1 MALSLETVWSLP
13 SRRRGLA
20 ADRRGVASLE
30 FVLIA
35 PVLFFILLGIV
46 YVSILFNNYL
56 ELGYGVGAAGRAFA
70 ASRGSSMPYSGTTSI
85 FYAAVPGLTRSGI
98 TLTLSVAGTACAA
111 DATCQTALAN
121 AAGNTASVTAS
132 YKCSLSFMGKNFIP
146 GCTLNSS
153 LTERVQ

>member
-1 MALSLETVWSLP
+1 MALSFETVLP
-13 SRRRGLA
+13 NPLLRRLRD
-20 ADRRGVASLE
+20 DRRGVASLE

-70 ASRGSSMPYSGTTSI
+70 ASRGSSTPYSSTTAI
-85 FYAAVPGLTRSGI
+85 FYASAPALAKSNV
-98 TLTLSVAGTACAA
+98 TLTLSVAGTACSA
-111 DATCQTALAN
+111 DTACQTALSN
-121 AAGNTASVTAS
+121 AAGDTASVSAS
-132 YKCSLSFMGKNFIP
+132 YKCSLSFMNKNFIP
-146 GCTLNSS
+146 DCTLTSS